1 LPANRAWEDD
11 LVRAGRPAGGSALTE
26 TVMTTPAT
34 TPKVL
39 VVEDDESLRGA
50 VERLLGVAGFSAA
63 AYGSAEEL
71 LAGGLG
77 EGAACIV
84 CDVRLPAMSGF
95 DLLAALRASGS
106 RVPLILI
113 TAYDEPGLAEEA
125 TRRGAADY
133 LVKPFHGTTLLTA
146 VRAAI
151 AAEAVKQ

>member
-1 LPANRAWEDD
+1 M
-11 LVRAGRPAGGSALTE
+11 RAGWPLGGSALSE

-39 VVEDDESLRGA
+39 VVEDDGSLRGA
-50 VERLLGVAGFSAA
+50 VERLLGLAGFSAA

-77 EGAACIV
+77 EGVACVV
-84 CDVRLPAMSGF
+84 CDLRLPAMSGF
-95 DLLAALRASGS
+95 ELLAALRACGS

-113 TAYDEPGLAEEA
+113 TAYDEPGLAAEA
-125 TRRGAADY
+125 TRRGAAGF
-133 LVKPFHGTTLLTA
+133 LVKPFHGTALLAA

-151 AAEAVKQ
+151 AAEAVTQ